1 MLKHDASFK
10 DNVASTGQTSA
21 ATLADPTTGPKE
33 TWTQTTTSLKEANL
47 QVRVAAV
54 YGIESNTVYSV
65 LHQSFIL
72 FFFFLVIKNKFST
85 NE

>member
-10 DNVASTGQTSA
+10 DDVASTGQTSA
-21 ATLADPTTGPKE
+21 AMLADPTTGPKE

-65 LHQSFIL
+65 LHQSFI
-72 FFFFLVIKNKFST
+72 FIFLVIKNKIST